1 MYAREHNLQIT
12 ENKSQQ
18 PPSQKSLFK
27 GVPKGFLGSH
37 SVPAGLY
44 HRTVCVMPLLKF
56 KKNPVSQSLY
66 GYTKLNS
73 FNGPTIA
80 FRE

>member
-18 PPSQKSLFK
+18 PPPQKSLFK
-27 GVPKGFLGSH
+27 GVPKGFLSSH
-37 SVPAGLY
+37 SVPAGL
-44 HRTVCVMPLLKF
+44 HNKTVCVKPLLKF
-56 KKNPVSQSLY
+56 KKTPVSQSLY

-73 FNGPTIA
+73 FNGPTTA
-80 FRE
+80 FQE